1 MMYRV
6 KQRYGPR
13 AWTQIVTHLRGP
25 LRLIFILGLVT
36 PGPVA
41 QSAPRLSV
49 PMTVEQIGEALK
61 LEVGRSM
68 VIQTPWTIKRISV
81 AEPII
86 ADVQVIDPNQIVVLG
101 KSIGLTDLIVWSE
114 DTEVWA
120 VQIHVELDLETLNA
134 ELAEFFPGTS
144 LGVSVSKPLGV
155 YVVRGMLERA
165 EQIERLH
172 EFLDLAGIKYV
183 DMTRLAGLQQVQLKV
198 RVAEVN
204 RRAIRNLSI
213 NTFYDGGDFFG
224 DITLPLGGASNVLLG
239 FPGADLEFLIS
250 ALKENQY
257 LQILAEPTL
266 VALSGEEAS
275 FLAGGEF
282 PIPVVQGGGGGSQGD
297 SGTGQGTSIT
307 IEFKEFGIGLRFTP
321 TVLGGGVIR
330 LHVAPEVSEL
340 SDIGA
345 ITVQGFTIPSLITR
359 RVETTV
365 ELKSGQTFVMAGLLN
380 QTIDARNS
388 RLPLLG
394 DLPIL
399 GPLFRSV
406 SYQMGESELVVLVT
420 ASLVEPLSHSVNRP
434 LPGELYVPPDD
445 WELFFQ
451 GRLEGR
457 IWETSSSADGA
468 GINLMGFKELQGPG
482 AWATYHRGA
491 SVKPSYMKPGSMS
504 LVSGNAAT
512 AEASQ

>member
-81 AEPII
+81 AEAII

-101 KSIGLTDLIVWSE
+101 KSVGLTDLIVWSE

-165 EQIERLH
+165 KQIERLH

-204 RRAIRNLSI
+204 RSAIRNLSI

-224 DITLPLGGASNVLLG
+224 DITLPLAGASNVLLG

-282 PIPVVQGGGGGSQGD
+282 PIPIAQGGAGADGN
-297 SGTGQGTSIT
+297 TTIT

-321 TVLGGGVIR
+321 TVLGGGAIR

-340 SDIGA
+340 TDIGA
-345 ITVQGFTIPSLITR
+345 LSLGGFTIPSLITR

-365 ELKSGQTFVMAGLLN
+365 ELMSGQTFVMAGLLN

-420 ASLVEPLSHSVNRP
+420 ASLVEPLSHSVDRP

-468 GINLMGFKELQGPG
+468 GINLAGFKELQGPG

-504 LVSGNAAT
+504 VVSGNAAT